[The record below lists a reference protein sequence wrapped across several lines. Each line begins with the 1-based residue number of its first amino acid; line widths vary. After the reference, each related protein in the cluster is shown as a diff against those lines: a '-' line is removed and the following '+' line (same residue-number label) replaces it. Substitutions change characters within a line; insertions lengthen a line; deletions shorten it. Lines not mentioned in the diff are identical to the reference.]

1 MSSGVPTTTS
11 TRRMKWNQA
20 APPPPTPKIIHLPRR
35 PRRKTPKT
43 AAKKPPSS
51 SHKWRRHSLNPMEL
65 LHEEYYY
72 KGKLERLFG
81 QEREFSRAGV
91 VPIVVL
97 NSANSCADSDSDRR
111 ERVED
116 GVEAAAD
123 FAEEKWRFQAEMLRA
138 ECNFLRMEREFAL
151 KKLERNR
158 VQMETTLRSAVQT
171 LISGKKKIY
180 EGKNGN
186 AILEQEIED
195 LEEKLDELKR
205 SSNKNNRDFEIK
217 KCSSNFDKQAC
228 LLQRRLEKLGGLSD
242 EKCLLLNAPEIDKQT
257 HTTSACKT
265 IQKSTDVELLRRMEG
280 LSKCMLDRM
289 EEEYGAI
296 ISSTAANVSAAS
308 SASTSTSNSKQME
321 FSDPLAFSTR
331 QPHQEAMP
339 VEENRCSGRCKA
351 IVRRIVEQVKAETEQ
366 WSQMQE
372 MLGQVREEMQ
382 ELQASRD
389 FWEDRALESAR
400 EIQSLQSTVQ
410 EWKERALSSEAK
422 VKELQMQLYAAK
434 ESLEK
439 SRAKQGNDQNRE
451 AKSTPNSPKAP
462 LGKQIEKEKR
472 VLISRGKE
480 NQAVDDRRG
489 KTIAERTLEMTP
501 TKEAPPISLAKQIEK
516 EKRML
521 LRRLK
526 ENIRGNNEKMSKLEL
541 SPSERRK
548 AQTTHNDG
556 VARPKRSPFRD
567 VANSSPLV
575 RQNSKAV
582 FPWHSPE
589 HGKVVEHCI

>member
-35 PRRKTPKT
+35 PRRKSPKT

-51 SHKWRRHSLNPMEL
+51 SSSSAAHKWRRHSLNPMEL

-97 NSANSCADSDSDRR
+97 NSAASCGDSDRR
-111 ERVED
+111 ERVEED
-116 GVEAAAD
+116 GGEAAAAA

-158 VQMETTLRSAVQT
+158 VQMETTLRSA
-171 LISGKKKIY
+171 GKKKIY

-186 AILEQEIED
+186 AILEEEIED

-205 SSNKNNRDFEIK
+205 SSKKNNRDFEIT
-217 KCSSNFDKQAC
+217 KCSSNFDKQAS

-242 EKCLLLNAPEIDKQT
+242 QKFPEIEA
-257 HTTSACKT
+257 SGCKT
-265 IQKSTDVELLRRMEG
+265 IKKSTDVELLRRMEG

-296 ISSTAANVSAAS
+296 ISSTTANVSTA
-308 SASTSTSNSKQME
+308 TSTSKQME

-331 QPHQEAMP
+331 QLHQE
-339 VEENRCSGRCKA
+339 EENRCSGRCKA

-410 EWKERALSSEAK
+410 EWKETALSSEVK
-422 VKELQMQLYAAK
+422 VKELQMQLSAAK
-434 ESLEK
+434 ESVEK
-439 SRAKQGNDQNRE
+439 LRAKQGNGQTRE

-472 VLISRGKE
+472 VGKE
-480 NQAVDDRRG
+480 NQGVDDDRRG
-489 KTIAERTLEMTP
+489 KTIGERSLEV
-501 TKEAPPISLAKQIEK
+501 APISLAKQIEK

-526 ENIRGNNEKMSKLEL
+526 DNIRGNNEKIEV

-548 AQTTHNDG
+548 AQTHND
-556 VARPKRSPFRD
+556 PKRSPFRD

-589 HGKVVEHCI
+589 HCI